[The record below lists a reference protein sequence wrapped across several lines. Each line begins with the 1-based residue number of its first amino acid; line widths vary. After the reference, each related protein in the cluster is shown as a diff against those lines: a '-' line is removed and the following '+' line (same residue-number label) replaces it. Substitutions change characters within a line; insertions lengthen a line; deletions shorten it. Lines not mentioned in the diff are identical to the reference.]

1 MSAILEN
8 TEAAIWNRVVDPDAS
23 NLSRE
28 AAESWLRICLPDPD
42 RERVNV
48 LADKAREGT
57 LTATEEAELENYRHV
72 GRLMELLKSK
82 ARQSLKR
89 FGRPV

>member
-23 NLSRE
+23 DLSRE
-28 AAESWLRICLPDPD
+28 AAESLLRIHLPDPD
-42 RERVNV
+42 RERVNA

-57 LTATEEAELENYRHV
+57 LMATEELELENYRHV
-72 GRLMELLKSK
+72 GRLLELLKSK

-89 FGRPV
+89 LSTPV

>member
-1 MSAILEN
+1 MSAIPEN
-8 TEAAIWNRVVDPDAS
+8 TQAAIWNRVVDPDA
-23 NLSRE
+23 NDLSRE
-28 AAESWLRICLPDPD
+28 AAESFLRIRLPDPD

-57 LTATEEAELENYRHV
+57 LTATEESELENYRHV

-89 FGRPV
+89 YSNPV